1 MLTYARSISEFGAVI
16 VLSYYPMTAPVKIY
30 DLFLQFGLGDSS
42 AMAVLFLTVALALF
56 ILLRYLAYGGMVS
69 RGPRQ

>member
-1 MLTYARSISEFGAVI
+1 
-16 VLSYYPMTAPVKIY
+16 MTAPVKIY